1 MTTCPELRYG
11 CRISQGTAWIY
22 VWVTSASSHPP
33 VPKWLLL
40 RYDGGGEVPGI
51 TEALTPFH
59 WGLPPTTGR
68 RWQQILWPLWFSS
81 QSKWRAGRVVP
92 VSIFL
97 GCPDCPCF
105 FFLGAP
111 LWQPLCPP
119 LSVRLILTMPSWK
132 AASLQQLQLRHQA
145 NKTHWAWQGCVL
157 LCLAP
162 CLTLYHAAPRG
173 RGASAGCATGSPRE
187 LSLAWHPAE
196 FKAAAQG
203 EQ

>member
-81 QSKWRAGRVVP
+81 QSKLRAGRVVP

-105 FFLGAP
+105 FL
-111 LWQPLCPP
+111 
-119 LSVRLILTMPSWK
+119 
-132 AASLQQLQLRHQA
+132 
-145 NKTHWAWQGCVL
+145 
-157 LCLAP
+157 
-162 CLTLYHAAPRG
+162 PRG
-173 RGASAGCATGSPRE
+173 PSLTASVPSSVSQAHTYDAFLKSCLPPAT
-187 LSLAWHPAE
+187 PA
-196 FKAAAQG
+196 QTPS
-203 EQ
+203 